1 MGDDIKE
8 FEHIFN
14 LISTHTVEDAYEY
27 HVIKEVVKNLVN
39 KKDSI
44 SLYYLVD
51 SFNKMYNCFKK
62 ELSELPRLD
71 FEGSFSYRC
80 YVEGKERTSNK
91 DFQFLVLHIDGSR
104 KKRANLIMQ
113 ETEGVQECY
122 RTDEWG
128 FMLGYG
134 INKTQVS
141 IDESTVRKY
150 LDFFQ
155 KYEPFLKTYTD
166 INNKLLFTN
175 GTTTLESNIN
185 GNVMKDLTTFTLR
198 VANYYPPSADLFEI
212 PIALGNDIKI
222 DYDHSK
228 AIYNSNPVENKKEV
242 IDELLKNLYVFRED
256 ISQLYGERKE
266 SIFLN
271 NEEEY
276 QSFENNGPQRKLIP
290 NTRKDD

>member
-14 LISTHTVEDAYEY
+14 LISTHTVEEAYEY
-27 HVIKEVVKNLVN
+27 QVIKKVVKNPVN

-91 DFQFLVLHIDGSR
+91 DFQFLALHIDGSS

-155 KYEPFLKTYTD
+155 
-166 INNKLLFTN
+166 NKLFF
-175 GTTTLESNIN
+175 
-185 GNVMKDLTTFTLR
+185 V
-198 VANYYPPSADLFEI
+198 FE
-212 PIALGNDIKI
+212 
-222 DYDHSK
+222 
-228 AIYNSNPVENKKEV
+228 
-242 IDELLKNLYVFRED
+242 R
-256 ISQLYGERKE
+256 
-266 SIFLN
+266 
-271 NEEEY
+271 
-276 QSFENNGPQRKLIP
+276 QRKKI
-290 NTRKDD
+290 